1 MFYFHPSEHINT
13 DGMNNDVIQQW
24 QKTFTEWLQQNWL
37 HEDGAHDIE
46 HLHRVWRNCQLINA
60 GEGEQADSLTLLAAA
75 YFHDIVTVPK
85 NDPRRNESSLLS
97 AEKTTVLLR
106 DVFIGF
112 PSENLGGIKH
122 AIHAHSFSANVEP
135 LTPEAKILQDA
146 DRLEALGAIG
156 IARLF
161 YTSGKM
167 NAQMF
172 HSTDPSALT
181 RQLDD
186 RQFALD
192 HIELKLL
199 KLPGMMQTATGRK
212 FAEQE
217 AEFIKLFRAKLL
229 AEIG

>member
-1 MFYFHPSEHINT
+1 
-13 DGMNNDVIQQW
+13 MNKNVTHEW

-46 HLHRVWRNCQLINA
+46 HLHRVWRNCQSINA
-60 GEGEQADSLTLLAAA
+60 GEGGQADSLTLLAAA
-75 YFHDIVTVPK
+75 YFHDLVTVPK
-85 NDPRRNESSLLS
+85 NDPRRNQSSLLS
-97 AEKTTVLLR
+97 AEKATALLE

-112 PSENLGGIKH
+112 PNENLDRIKH
-122 AIHAHSFSANVEP
+122 AIHAHSFSANVQP

-161 YTSGKM
+161 YTAGKM
-167 NAQMF
+167 NARMF
-172 HSTDPSALT
+172 HATDPSALN
-181 RQLDD
+181 REPDD

-192 HIELKLL
+192 HIEVKLL
-199 KLPGMMQTATGRK
+199 KLPSMMQTATGRK

-217 AEFIKLFRAKLL
+217 AEFIKQFRAKLL
-229 AEIG
+229 AEIV